1 MKVKVGEIEIE
12 GPDTLTADDF
22 GRFIDAILLR
32 MAKLVLAAQDVK
44 AAPEQAAGAA
54 AGTTVAVTTGTPI
67 ETT

>member
-22 GRFIDAILLR
+22 GKFLEVILLR
-32 MAKLVLAAQDVK
+32 MPRLVIAAQDVK